1 MAWSK
6 SRRIAIG
13 LAAVALLAAGGGIF
27 VYRQATRSV
36 PITYEDPV
44 QRFKYGSLGT
54 EGFGLPTY
62 VFEVLPEI
70 CPEKFPGGYE
80 SMGWVYDEGQTIP
93 IGLSQRDMGVM
104 RVGFNCATCHV
115 GTYRESKDAP
125 RKTVLGMPPQRLD
138 FKLFLQRMGECVLD
152 PRFTQ
157 DAVMEKVEARHPMGL
172 FERTLYRHVAIP
184 KVIEMTEYQ
193 TARHAFFEK
202 RPPFG
207 PGRFDALN
215 FIRLDLNFN
224 PGQDDA
230 VGVVDYP
237 SVWNQ
242 KARATHHAQWD
253 GSTPSVSERNRLAAM
268 LAAGGDLEC
277 LDEDEL
283 KWHDEWLLTLPIPV
297 YPFPVDEE
305 LAKRGEPIFQQYCAD
320 CHIEGGKRVGL
331 PIDRD
336 EIGTDPNRTDNLTPE
351 LGAALNKL
359 KTSRWAIKQFR
370 KTGGYASVLLDGVWA
385 RAPYLHNGS
394 VPNLRELLEKPE
406 NRSKVFHRGYD
417 VFDPDKFG
425 FISHGPEAE
434 KEGWRFD
441 TSVIGNSNSGHL
453 YGTDLPDEDKAALIE
468 HIKLRDKN
476 VTQP

>member
-1 MAWSK
+1 MTKSK
-6 SRRIAIG
+6 GRI
-13 LAAVALLAAGGGIF
+13 LAASVATIAVLCAVAGF
-27 VYRQATRSV
+27 LFYRQTQRSIPV
-36 PITYEDPV
+36 TYTDPFE
-44 QRFKYGSLGT
+44 RFKYGSLGT

-80 SMGWVYDEGQTIP
+80 AQGWIFEEGKSIP

-115 GTYRESKDAP
+115 GSYRETKETKP
-125 RKTVLGMPPQRLD
+125 KMVLGMPPQRLD
-138 FKLFLQRMGECVLD
+138 FRLFLEKMGECVLD
-152 PRFTQ
+152 ARFTA
-157 DAVMEKVEARHPMGL
+157 DAVMEKVEARHQMSL
-172 FERTLYRHVAIP
+172 LDRTVYRYVAIP
-184 KVIEMTEYQ
+184 KVIDMTTYQ
-193 TARHAFFEK
+193 TERHAFFSK
-202 RPPFG
+202 RPQFG

-215 FIRLDLNFN
+215 FIRLDLEFN

-242 KARATHHAQWD
+242 KARQQHYAQWD

-268 LAAGGDLEC
+268 LAAGGDLEA
-277 LDEDEL
+277 LDEDEMS
-283 KWHDEWLLTLPIPV
+283 WHDVWLLTLPVPV
-297 YPFPVDEE
+297 YPFPVNEE
-305 LAKRGEPIFQQYCAD
+305 LARKGEPLFQQHCAD

-331 PIDRD
+331 PMPVQ

-359 KTSRWAIKQFR
+359 KTARWEIKQFR

-406 NRSKVFHRGYD
+406 LRSKVFYRGYD
-417 VFDPDKFG
+417 VYDPEKLG
-425 FISHGPEAE
+425 FISSGPDAE
-434 KEGWRFD
+434 KEGWKFD
-441 TSVIGNSNSGHL
+441 TSVKGNSNSGHL
-453 YGTDLPDEDKAALIE
+453 YGTDLSAEDKVALIE
-468 HIKLRDKN
+468 YVKLRDKN
-476 VTQP
+476 VVQP